1 MSKILIVDDRQ
12 ITSKPLLEYLK
23 KRCIPVEIA
32 ERFCREVDF
41 LLYGKKHSVIG
52 FKNNAGGFELRN
64 ENFKGSSSPKDITF
78 IDNKTE
84 QIAVFEGFFSFLS
97 FCTINKNQTAPL
109 TNCLVLNSLSFFD
122 KSRPLMEKYQNIH
135 LVLDRDTAGKRH
147 TLQALQ
153 WNKDKYID
161 RSTFYENR
169 KDLNEWLIHHRHSQ
183 RQSLKPGRH
192 F

>member
-1 MSKILIVDDRQ
+1 M
-12 ITSKPLLEYLK
+12 
-23 KRCIPVEIA
+23 
-32 ERFCREVDF
+32 
-41 LLYGKKHSVIG
+41 IG
-52 FKNNAGGFELRN
+52 FKNNAVDFELRN

-97 FCTINKNQTAPL
+97 FYTINKNQTAPL
-109 TNCLVLNSLSFFD
+109 TNYLVLNSLSFFE

-135 LVLDRDTAGKRH
+135 LVLDRNTAGKMH

-169 KDLNEWLIHHRHSQ
+169 
-183 RQSLKPGRH
+183 
-192 F
+192 